1 MSTTRARMNFVQ
13 LTQGIYGA
21 LESIDSNTLYFCTD
35 TNRIYLGTNLMSRPA
50 QVVSELP
57 NSGQI
62 QKAVYINTTD
72 KCVYYFDGTEFQ
84 KVGGSDAALV
94 DVSISGKK
102 ITTTTAGGTSSAKA
116 IGGLFDN
123 ITYSNGVL
131 SLSVTNDDG
140 TSNSTSSYDLN
151 IPVEQYLSG
160 VSRKVVSSEDI
171 SGSDSSVYSGC
182 VANDI
187 GILFTMIDGSKMFVK
202 LTDLIDTYTS
212 DSTNTDVVKVNISGY
227 GVSATLNFDTNHFET
242 DSVTG
247 ALKIKA
253 SAVNSLSA
261 VSGATENNVML
272 FNSSGNAKDG
282 GKKVGSSTLAVSPD
296 ADTLATEA
304 AVASAIE
311 DAVSWTIITA

>member
-62 QKAVYINTTD
+62 QKTVYVNTTD
-72 KCVYYFDGTEFQ
+72 KCVYYFDGAEFQ

-102 ITTTTAGGTSSAKA
+102 MTTTTAGGTSSTKV

-131 SLSVTNDDG
+131 SLSVTNDNG
-140 TSNSTSSYDLN
+140 SSNSTSSYDLN

-171 SGSDSSVYSGC
+171 SGADSSVYSGC

-212 DSTNTDVVKVNISGY
+212 GSTNTDVVKVNISGY

-253 SAVNSLSA
+253 SAINSLSA

-296 ADTLATEA
+296 ANTLATEA